1 MGIAT
6 KGGGAVRSGPRNKV
20 LKTKSKTTGIP
31 MYKDGGSVGK
41 SFPDLNKDGKVTTA
55 DVLLGSGVK
64 KKRMGGSIKK
74 YRKGGMCK

>member
-41 SFPDLNKDGKVTTA
+41 SFPDLNKDGKITYA
-55 DVLLGSGVK
+55 DILKGRGIEEGVFK
-64 KKRMGGSIKK
+64 KDKTKRKN
-74 YRKGGMCK
+74 